1 MEQDDEMLEDVFFIH
16 DAITAKIES
25 LTTFLEYAKTNCST
39 DTIEATERDLEAA
52 KLEQSNKSKTPTVKE
67 EAKSLQAACTERTR
81 IITQNELWKEQNAA
95 KKTKAISEITRY
107 QNMREQKIREEEER
121 HQLQIESLKTDYEYY
136 IEREQTTI
144 DKCDEDEAEKAKVVE
159 DDVAKINELTKQIFS
174 GGEDTAEAATATVVP
189 PKPRVAT
196 LTSDMLTPEVVAKHM
211 STDANLIGMN
221 EGQALAMMTSM
232 FTLFQNLTQPQQQQ
246 AAAGSN
252 DMQPTTTQPQPP
264 QQQQQQ
270 QGAKGGAEVE
280 TEVSSDEEESGDEAK
295 MVLVQSKNKARKARR
310 EKAAAVKGG
319 GKGVAKTT

>member
-1 MEQDDEMLEDVFFIH
+1 
-16 DAITAKIES
+16 
-25 LTTFLEYAKTNCST
+25 
-39 DTIEATERDLEAA
+39 LEAA

-144 DKCDEDEAEKAKVVE
+144 DKCDEDETEKTKVVE
-159 DDVAKINELTKQIFS
+159 DDVAKINELIKHNFS
-174 GGEDTAEAATATVVP
+174 GGEDTAEAATATVAPSKP
-189 PKPRVAT
+189 PVAT

-211 STDANLIGMN
+211 STDANLTGMN
-221 EGQALAMMTSM
+221 EEQARAMMTSM

-246 AAAGSN
+246 QQQQAAAGSKDN
-252 DMQPTTTQPQPP
+252 VQPATQQPQPP

-270 QGAKGGAEVE
+270 QGAKGG
-280 TEVSSDEEESGDEAK
+280 
-295 MVLVQSKNKARKARR
+295 RR
-310 EKAAAVKGG
+310 
-319 GKGVAKTT
+319 